1 MKNMLSTISKAGLNA
16 VISILL
22 FAVLAVPAFAQE
34 IPGKDK
40 AGMVFII
47 LLILAI
53 PEILAMSALTLIWR
67 GLFPKR
73 LDWTGSIVRR
83 LSWSS
88 FWFGLLSVII
98 LTVLGALFAQFG
110 DALALPLLIILAAY
124 VIMFVS
130 FGKIAVIEWA
140 GEVVDPSSTGLRRA
154 VLGATS
160 LYMLLFIPVFGWLLL
175 LGLVFM
181 GIGAAIYSWF
191 PTRKLEQPAPLS
203 DSKPQDDSNPLG

>member
-1 MKNMLSTISKAGLNA
+1 MKNMLKTISRAGLIA
-16 VISILL
+16 LTSILL
-22 FAVLAVPAFAQE
+22 FAILAVPAFAQD
-34 IPGKDK
+34 IPGGDK
-40 AGMVFII
+40 AGMVFVI

-88 FWFGLLSVII
+88 FWFGLLSMVI
-98 LTVLGALFAQFG
+98 LFVLGALFAQLG
-110 DALALPLLIILAAY
+110 DAMALPLLIIFAAY

-154 VLGATS
+154 VLGVTA

-175 LGLVFM
+175 LGLMFM
-181 GIGAAIYSWF
+181 GIGAAIYSWL
-191 PTRKLEQPAPLS
+191 PTRKVEQPSPPA
-203 DSKPQDDSNPLG
+203 DQ

>member
-1 MKNMLSTISKAGLNA
+1 MKIMLKTISRTGLIA
-16 VISILL
+16 ATSILL
-22 FAVLAVPAFAQE
+22 FAILAVPAFAQE

-88 FWFGLLSVII
+88 FWFGLLSMVI
-98 LTVLGALFAQFG
+98 LCVLGALFAQFS
-110 DALALPLLIILAAY
+110 DAMVLPLLIIFAAY
-124 VIMFVS
+124 AIMFAS

-154 VLGATS
+154 VLGVTA
-160 LYMLLFIPVFGWLLL
+160 LYLLLFILVFGWLLL

-181 GIGAAIYSWF
+181 GIGAAIYSWL
-191 PTRKLEQPAPLS
+191 PTRKIEQPSPPADQESSLV
-203 DSKPQDDSNPLG
+203 SN

>member
-1 MKNMLSTISKAGLNA
+1 MKIMLKTISRTGLIA
-16 VISILL
+16 ATSILL
-22 FAVLAVPAFAQE
+22 FAILAVPAFAQE

-88 FWFGLLSVII
+88 FWFGLLSMVI
-98 LTVLGALFAQFG
+98 LCVLGALFAQFS
-110 DALALPLLIILAAY
+110 DAMVLPLLIIFSAY
-124 VIMFVS
+124 AIMFAS

-154 VLGATS
+154 VLGVTA
-160 LYMLLFIPVFGWLLL
+160 LYLLLFILVFGWLLL

-181 GIGAAIYSWF
+181 GIGAAIYSWL
-191 PTRKLEQPAPLS
+191 PTRKIEQPSPPADQESSLV
-203 DSKPQDDSNPLG
+203 SN